1 MTSSVSGV
9 GSSSQIPQ
17 PQRHPYA
24 TGWTIFAG
32 VMLIT
37 GGLMAI
43 FEGIS
48 AIGKDDLV
56 FVTRNY
62 VYSLNSAGW
71 GWIHLILGVFIV
83 VTGVAVFSGAVWAR
97 ATGIVVA
104 GLGMIA
110 NFLWLPYYPAWAI
123 VLIAIDAFVIWAL
136 CVGRIEKGTV

>member
-9 GSSSQIPQ
+9 GSSQIPQ

-24 TGWTIFAG
+24 SGWTIFAG

-48 AIGKDDLV
+48 AIAKDDLV
-56 FVTRNY
+56 VVTRNY
-62 VYSLNSAGW
+62 VYSMNTAGW
-71 GWIHLILGVFIV
+71 GWIHLIIGVLIV
-83 VTGVAVFSGAVWAR
+83 VAGVAVFSGALWAR
-97 ATGIVVA
+97 IFGVAVA

-123 VLIAIDAFVIWAL
+123 VLIAIDALVIWGL
-136 CVGRIEKGTV
+136 CHSGLKHAAE